1 MVQEGSSTQGG
12 VLQEASG
19 CQLCLQTSVI
29 SIVLHPPWRAKSLSP
44 KFTGAESVFLPNVDQ
59 LQPELKKKKSMNCYS
74 WQHSKPWCFL
84 CMKQKL
90 RTHLPS
96 KCRCSPLELLAHFLI
111 DVIHHFIC
119 RWQHARVWKTYGEG
133 DTEKDN
139 DISS

>member
-59 LQPELKKKKSMNCYS
+59 LQPELKKKIN
-74 WQHSKPWCFL
+74 
-84 CMKQKL
+84 
-90 RTHLPS
+90 
-96 KCRCSPLELLAHFLI
+96 ELLRLATF
-111 DVIHHFIC
+111 
-119 RWQHARVWKTYGEG
+119 KTLVFSMHEAKA
-133 DTEKDN
+133 EN
-139 DISS
+139 SFAQQV